1 MCRASPSSRR
11 ALMSVSDAPS
21 SEPPNLWRRFRR
33 GYAAFL
39 SALLAVSVG
48 VLVIPVSLQIFSRY
62 TNLIPSYIWTE
73 EMARFLFIWTVMI
86 GAMIGVRESTHFEVD
101 VLPAMGPRGEAVA
114 RLLGRL
120 GVLAAALVFVS
131 AGIEF
136 TRFAWRRTSE
146 LADLPLWVIH
156 VAWPVTGVT
165 WIVFLGEQ
173 VLADLRIIFGSRA

>member
-1 MCRASPSSRR
+1 MQEIMTGQA
-11 ALMSVSDAPS
+11 AG
-21 SEPPNLWRRFRR
+21 PPNLWRRLTAW
-33 GYAAFL
+33 YAELL
-39 SALLAVSVG
+39 SWLLAISVG
-48 VLVIPVSLQIFSRY
+48 ILVIPVSLQIFSRY
-62 TNLIPSYIWTE
+62 TELIPSYIWTE
-73 EMARFLFIWTVMI
+73 EMARFLFIWTIMI

-101 VLPAMGPRGEAVA
+101 VLPILSRRGEAVA

-120 GVLAAALVFVS
+120 GVLAAAIVFVS

-146 LADLPLWVIH
+146 LAELPLWYIH

-173 VLADLRIIFGSRA
+173 VIDDLKVIFGRDA